1 MNPECKSCEDRD
13 RSAEIC
19 ALSRRLP
26 HAFLVVKAVLQAIDE
41 RGPML
46 PMDAIGIE
54 IQYKEGNTPRQLL
67 HQYTQDVA
75 ACIDAHR
82 PAQVH
87 RIY

>member
-13 RSAEIC
+13 RSAETC

-26 HAFLVVKAVLQAIDE
+26 HAFLVVKAAIQAVDE
-41 RGPML
+41 GGPMM

-54 IQYKEGNTPRQLL
+54 ALYKEGNTPRQLL
-67 HQYTQDVA
+67 HQYTLDVDT
-75 ACIDAHR
+75 CIDDHR
-82 PAQVH
+82 LAQVH